1 MSSKLI
7 YIKLMLTKVATSY
20 YNVSMITVGIKE
32 LKNRLSHYLREIK
45 KGEKIAITEREKIIG
60 TITPVER
67 VGEDSKLLSLVK
79 EGFAVWKGGKPAGSR
94 HTVKVKG
101 KTISEIVIED
111 RR

>member
-1 MSSKLI
+1 
-7 YIKLMLTKVATSY
+7 
-20 YNVSMITVGIKE
+20 MITVGIKE

-45 KGEKIAITEREKIIG
+45 KGEKIAIAERKKIIA

-67 VGEDSKLLSLVK
+67 VGEDSQLLSLVR
-79 EGFAVWKGGKPAGSR
+79 EGFAIWKGGKPAGSR
-94 HTVKVKG
+94 HSVKVKG